1 MEKVMNEESQE
12 AQTEAQT
19 EAQAAPVNEKAQ
31 PKHVLLN
38 AISYDEPADYDKFF
52 NNLDVNQSLFVLMS
66 GCTSAQTRGAYNL
79 DEAELIAK
87 AIKTIKSQSP
97 QGEEVESE
105 PVEDNQ
111 DSPNS

>member
-12 AQTEAQT
+12 AQTEAQ
-19 EAQAAPVNEKAQ
+19 AAPVKEKAQ

-38 AISYDEPADYDKFF
+38 AISYDDPADYDKFF

-111 DSPNS
+111 ESPNS